1 MGLKEFDPR
10 HYGFPPSN
18 ITIDKKYLKAKKIK
32 DLGEQLREECIKNS
46 LSQIGGFT
54 IMFDSEN
61 GRTIRYV
68 RDMPTEQ
75 TGGMKD
81 FYDRDSASFR
91 HEYAYIDW
99 PYTGFVQ
106 GNLAGWMPISEVGIV
121 IWLEGSHYNVDD
133 FIEKFK
139 P

>member
-1 MGLKEFDPR
+1 MELKKFDPR
-10 HYGFPPSN
+10 HYGFPLLN

-54 IMFDSEN
+54 VMFDSEGGCN
-61 GRTIRYV
+61 IRYV
-68 RDMPTEQ
+68 KDMSLES
-75 TGGMKD
+75 TGSMKG
-81 FYDRDSASFR
+81 FYDKHSASCDP
-91 HEYAYIDW
+91 EYGYVDW

-106 GNLAGWMPISEVGIV
+106 GDIAGWMPISEVRIV

-139 P
+139 S